1 MHLYSYL
8 IVFCY
13 KLSFN
18 PKAVT
23 ILHIISIKKKKTDK
37 KQGLIKASSI

>member
-23 ILHIISIKKKKTDK
+23 ILHIISIKKKTDK